1 MSRFHG
7 RHVAEAAKL
16 GSDVLAAGDR
26 HGRVRECRRC
36 HPDGPGSSRRD
47 TMNEGKIG
55 DALTERALRAYSR
68 IEDARLR
75 EIATGLIRHLH
86 AFVKEARLTDKEF
99 ETAWTLMAEMAK
111 FTTVTGATERNE
123 FLLFCDLIGIS
134 ELVDAINHDRP
145 KSAVGFALVGP
156 FYRANAP
163 LRGRGESIASND
175 TKGDRVR
182 ITGRVYDLTSGAPL
196 SGAMVDV
203 WQAATNGLYENQDAN
218 QPDYN
223 LRGRFQADEA
233 GTFEFV
239 ALLPTPYP
247 VPTDGP
253 MGELLRL
260 AKRQPNRPAHIHFIV
275 SAAKYETLITQ
286 VFRAGDDILDED
298 PVFSANDN
306 LTGVFRM
313 DDGQYRLRYD
323 FQLTPG
329 VSTMPK
335 APLR

>member
-1 MSRFHG
+1 MPPRS
-7 RHVAEAAKL
+7 ASQIKL
-16 GSDVLAAGDR
+16 V
-26 HGRVRECRRC
+26 
-36 HPDGPGSSRRD
+36 SSGRD
-47 TMNEGKIG
+47 TMSEGKIG
-55 DALTERALRAYSR
+55 DALTEKALRAYSR

-75 EIATGLIRHLH
+75 EIVAGLIRHLH
-86 AFVKEARLTDKEF
+86 AFVKEARLTDTEF

-111 FTTVTGATERNE
+111 FTTVTGTSERNE
-123 FLLFCDLIGIS
+123 FLLFFDVIGIS
-134 ELVDAINHDRP
+134 ELVDAINHERP
-145 KSAVGFALVGP
+145 RSAVGFALVGP

-163 LRGRGESIASND
+163 LRSRGESIASD
-175 TKGDRVR
+175 GTKGDRVR
-182 ITGRVYDLTSGAPL
+182 ITGRVLDLTTGAPVA
-196 SGAMVDV
+196 GAILDV

-223 LRGRFQADEA
+223 LRGRLQADAE

-239 ALLPTPYP
+239 GLLPTPYP

-253 MGELLRL
+253 IGELLRL
-260 AKRQPNRPAHIHFIV
+260 GKRQPNRPAHIHFIV
-275 SAAKYETLITQ
+275 SAPKYETLITQ

-298 PVFSANDN
+298 PVFSADDN
-306 LTGVFRM
+306 LTGEFRR

-335 APLR
+335 APIR